1 MEIEYLRDILD
12 KALKQDGESIWFL
25 ICRHI
30 KGDFG
35 LPPQPFILTKYLASN
50 FDVGEKSPNDC
61 KWIRVE
67 SSPNI
72 VELLKQG
79 KEPDLHNILTQTI
92 KYRTLEY
99 NKNPLSVVPYY
110 RLKET
115 IDEDWKI
122 AQENQEREAKEE
134 AERKAREEAERIAK
148 EEAER
153 KAKEEAERIA
163 KEEAE
168 RIAQSVAEQKAK
180 EKAERKAKEEKLVE
194 QTSLIAADDIQ
205 KLKAS
210 FALVKGGTFLSRF
223 SEEGQH
229 IEEIGDF
236 YISELKV
243 SKLLGDS
250 LLSDGT
256 DRTTADGQQTLT
268 RRLSM
273 LLGFEV
279 SVTSISQLEYVLRG
293 GDQLNQSQIERS
305 MRYLASSNLRINNCG
320 IYIDMI
326 PLIRTV
332 NGLFKDYCIHLV
344 CTPETFAVEI
354 ERKAKEEAEHRAKEE
369 AERKAK
375 EEAERK
381 AKEEAERKTKEE
393 AERRVK
399 EEAERKA
406 KEEAERNAK
415 EEAER
420 SSYKSLIEEFVSDT
434 KECEYKDGIIFGKKK
449 TIRYVAAPITKHI
462 WNAVVNK
469 TAESDF
475 DDYEYVPQKELGD
488 FIKELNAH
496 FEGRVVFEYLHKN
509 IHANVH
515 LQVYEKLDKN
525 ACFVFIKE
533 DNR

>member
-25 ICRHI
+25 IFRHL

-50 FDVGEKSPNDC
+50 FDVGEKGPNDC
-61 KWIRVE
+61 EWIRVE

-72 VELLKQG
+72 VELLEQG
-79 KEPDLHNILTQTI
+79 KEPDLHNILTKTI

-110 RLKET
+110 RLKEA

-122 AQENQEREAKEE
+122 AQENQERK
-134 AERKAREEAERIAK
+134 
-148 EEAER
+148 
-153 KAKEEAERIA
+153 
-163 KEEAE
+163 
-168 RIAQSVAEQKAK
+168 
-180 EKAERKAKEEKLVE
+180 
-194 QTSLIAADDIQ
+194 
-205 KLKAS
+205 
-210 FALVKGGTFLSRF
+210 
-223 SEEGQH
+223 
-229 IEEIGDF
+229 
-236 YISELKV
+236 
-243 SKLLGDS
+243 
-250 LLSDGT
+250 
-256 DRTTADGQQTLT
+256 
-268 RRLSM
+268 
-273 LLGFEV
+273 
-279 SVTSISQLEYVLRG
+279 
-293 GDQLNQSQIERS
+293 
-305 MRYLASSNLRINNCG
+305 
-320 IYIDMI
+320 
-326 PLIRTV
+326 
-332 NGLFKDYCIHLV
+332 
-344 CTPETFAVEI
+344 
-354 ERKAKEEAEHRAKEE
+354 AKEE

-381 AKEEAERKTKEE
+381 AKEEAERK
-393 AERRVK
+393 AK

-406 KEEAERNAK
+406 KEEAERKAKEEAERKAKEEAERKAKEEAERKAKEEAERKAKEEAERKAKEEAERKAK

-449 TIRYVAAPITKHI
+449 TIRYVATPITKHI

-469 TAESDF
+469 SAESDF
-475 DDYEYVPQKELGD
+475 DDDEYVPQKELGD

-496 FEGRVVFEYLHKN
+496 FKGRVVFEYLHKN

-525 ACFVFIKE
+525 ASFVFRKYI
-533 DNR
+533 

>member
-72 VELLKQG
+72 VELLMQG

-134 AERKAREEAERIAK
+134 AERIAKEEAERKAREEAERIAKEEAERKAREEAERIAK

-153 KAKEEAERIA
+153 KAKEMA
-163 KEEAE
+163 K
-168 RIAQSVAEQKAK
+168 
-180 EKAERKAKEEKLVE
+180 
-194 QTSLIAADDIQ
+194 
-205 KLKAS
+205 
-210 FALVKGGTFLSRF
+210 
-223 SEEGQH
+223 
-229 IEEIGDF
+229 
-236 YISELKV
+236 
-243 SKLLGDS
+243 
-250 LLSDGT
+250 
-256 DRTTADGQQTLT
+256 
-268 RRLSM
+268 
-273 LLGFEV
+273 
-279 SVTSISQLEYVLRG
+279 
-293 GDQLNQSQIERS
+293 
-305 MRYLASSNLRINNCG
+305 
-320 IYIDMI
+320 
-326 PLIRTV
+326 
-332 NGLFKDYCIHLV
+332 
-344 CTPETFAVEI
+344 
-354 ERKAKEEAEHRAKEE
+354 
-369 AERKAK
+369 RKAK

-399 EEAERKA
+399 EEAERKAKEEAERNA

>member
-72 VELLKQG
+72 VELLMQG

-134 AERKAREEAERIAK
+134 AERIAKEEAERKAREEAERIAK

-153 KAKEEAERIA
+153 KAKEMA
-163 KEEAE
+163 K
-168 RIAQSVAEQKAK
+168 
-180 EKAERKAKEEKLVE
+180 
-194 QTSLIAADDIQ
+194 
-205 KLKAS
+205 
-210 FALVKGGTFLSRF
+210 
-223 SEEGQH
+223 
-229 IEEIGDF
+229 
-236 YISELKV
+236 
-243 SKLLGDS
+243 
-250 LLSDGT
+250 
-256 DRTTADGQQTLT
+256 
-268 RRLSM
+268 
-273 LLGFEV
+273 
-279 SVTSISQLEYVLRG
+279 
-293 GDQLNQSQIERS
+293 
-305 MRYLASSNLRINNCG
+305 
-320 IYIDMI
+320 
-326 PLIRTV
+326 
-332 NGLFKDYCIHLV
+332 
-344 CTPETFAVEI
+344 
-354 ERKAKEEAEHRAKEE
+354 
-369 AERKAK
+369 RKAK

>member
-72 VELLKQG
+72 VELLMQG

-134 AERKAREEAERIAK
+134 AERIAKEEAERIAKEEAERKAREEAERIAK

-153 KAKEEAERIA
+153 KAKEMA
-163 KEEAE
+163 K
-168 RIAQSVAEQKAK
+168 
-180 EKAERKAKEEKLVE
+180 RK
-194 QTSLIAADDIQ
+194 
-205 KLKAS
+205 
-210 FALVKGGTFLSRF
+210 
-223 SEEGQH
+223 
-229 IEEIGDF
+229 
-236 YISELKV
+236 
-243 SKLLGDS
+243 
-250 LLSDGT
+250 
-256 DRTTADGQQTLT
+256 
-268 RRLSM
+268 
-273 LLGFEV
+273 
-279 SVTSISQLEYVLRG
+279 
-293 GDQLNQSQIERS
+293 
-305 MRYLASSNLRINNCG
+305 
-320 IYIDMI
+320 
-326 PLIRTV
+326 
-332 NGLFKDYCIHLV
+332 
-344 CTPETFAVEI
+344 
-354 ERKAKEEAEHRAKEE
+354 AKEE